1 MRKRI
6 VASAVIAAMIGMGA
20 GVATHASEP
29 VREDTAQ
36 WDCRTMGNHVC
47 GPESE
52 YRPGCYVD
60 GSLAEPWDRYDHYA
74 RTIQPC
80 GMGE

>member
-29 VREDTAQ
+29 VRGDTANSACD
-36 WDCRTMGNHVC
+36 WSGVTVW
-47 GPESE
+47 E
-52 YRPGCYVD
+52 D
-60 GSLAEPWDRYDHYA
+60 GSVSVDRSESAQQSRSDMWVSGC
-74 RTIQPC
+74 R
-80 GMGE
+80 E